1 MSEENKNVADALN
14 DIFEDD
20 PAKKERDKE
29 IAKYEKKRQ
38 KAIDKEQKKVA
49 KKAAKEAK
57 EAEKKIRRSPPGPG
71 TKQSLR
77 VRLMQRRR
85 QQINRKKHLRRRHRK
100 KLQEQ
105 LNLRAQIKL
114 QKRLIQ
120 TLLKKCTMRMENLT
134 RRL

>member
-38 KAIDKEQKKVA
+38 KAIDKEQKKAA

-57 EAEKKIRRSPPGPG
+57 EAEKK
-71 TKQSLR
+71 
-77 VRLMQRRR
+77 
-85 QQINRKKHLRRRHRK
+85 NADDE
-100 KLQEQ
+100 QE
-105 LNLRAQIKL
+105 NKEKSSWSWDKAVAESSADAKAETAD
-114 QKRLIQ
+114 KS
-120 TLLKKCTMRMENLT
+120 E
-134 RRL
+134 